1 MPHDSP
7 FQLEAPFLPAGDQPQ
22 AVAELVRGLETVDS
36 RLTLEGVTGSGKTF
50 TLANVIRAWGRPTL
64 VLSHN

>member
-22 AVAELVRGLETVDS
+22 AVAELVRGLETATPASPS
-36 RLTLEGVTGSGKTF
+36 RG
-50 TLANVIRAWGRPTL
+50 
-64 VLSHN
+64 

>member
-22 AVAELVRGLETVDS
+22 AVAELVRGS
-36 RLTLEGVTGSGKTF
+36 K
-50 TLANVIRAWGRPTL
+50 RATPPHPLRG
-64 VLSHN
+64 